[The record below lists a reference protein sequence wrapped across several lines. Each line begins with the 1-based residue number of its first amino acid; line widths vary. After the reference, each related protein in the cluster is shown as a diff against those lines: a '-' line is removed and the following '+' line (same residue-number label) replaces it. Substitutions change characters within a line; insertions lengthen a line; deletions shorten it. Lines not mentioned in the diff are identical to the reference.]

1 MDQLSI
7 KEKVG
12 VNYMLMELSGE
23 AVASTVTELQE
34 KVLGYIVDTNVVL
47 DTEHLAQVDSSGV
60 GVILAGHNDGEA
72 SGTKLFVM
80 NPSESTKRAL
90 ERTGFYDLFHV
101 IHSVTEVS
109 ND

>member
-1 MDQLSI
+1 MDQLTI

-34 KVLGYIVDTNVVL
+34 KVLTYIMDTNVVL

-60 GVILAGHNDGEA
+60 GVILAGHNDGEDC
-72 SGTKLFVM
+72 GTKLFVM